1 MLKELNI
8 QLNKLEK
15 LKKVA
20 LLELKESQQ
29 VLVLLEKWLWT
40 IQVIVFII
48 KAYIDLRKIENAKK
62 ISEVIASAKN
72 TFLLDS
78 NNLNLSLSASMAK
91 KK

>member
-29 VLVLLEKWLWT
+29 VLVLLEKWLCT

-72 TFLLDS
+72 NFLLDS
-78 NNLNLSLSASMAK
+78 NNLNLSLATSLTK
-91 KK
+91 N